1 MSLTISCVQ
10 CQRQIKIKRITRKFC
25 CAACEAKHRRARV
38 KAEAATPT
46 AAGNPEVLI
55 LEHKQPV
62 IEHRLNADCGLSDT
76 PQTR

>member
-10 CQRQIKIKRITRKFC
+10 CSAQVKIKRITRKFC
-25 CAACEAKHRRARV
+25 SAACEAKHRRARV

-55 LEHKQPV
+55 V
-62 IEHRLNADCGLSDT
+62 DSST
-76 PQTR
+76 S